1 MNIQT
6 ILITTFIA
14 FGVSGCSDP
23 IPALYQSGVQ
33 GPQQVGSGVDLQ
45 PGEPMECTSDGGCDD
60 GNPCTED
67 RCDAGLCRTIPI
79 NSGACCVS
87 EILFAEDFDGLAADL
102 SQTTLHGSIG
112 WGVSKV
118 RAKSAPASVHFGDEV
133 SGSYATGER
142 VAASMSLPVLDLP
155 SDRDS
160 RLELQIFTDIEPAN
174 EYDRFQVQASVLEGA
189 SVVETV
195 DLLTKSNL
203 PTKAFKDFTT
213 LDVDLAKL
221 RGKRIKITFVF
232 DSMDEMN
239 NAFEG
244 VFMDDIRVIL
254 GCPDL
259 AVCQVDED
267 CEDGDACTVDAC
279 SEQGCVALDVCEE
292 LPQTDAPSTG
302 EPGTDEPGTDE
313 PGTDEPG
320 TDEPG
325 TDEPGTDEP
334 GTDEPGTDE
343 PGTDEPGSDEPGTD
357 EPGTDEP
364 GTDEPGS
371 DEPGTDEPGTDEP
384 GTDEPGSDEP
394 GSDEPGSDEPGGD
407 PDTPSDNINPCEQDD
422 APENCCLSKVNCD
435 DGNPMTV
442 DTCEGGSCVW
452 TPNPDAC
459 QSDSDCEDEEACTT
473 EVCVEGLCQFNGAVD
488 ALCCE
493 ESSEPLF
500 NFDNGK
506 LQGMFVTDNLAT
518 GVFWGTEDSF
528 ATTGDYGLSC
538 VDPLVGGYDV
548 GKRVKS
554 SATTP
559 ILEIPV
565 GGMTTLRFDLRKI
578 TRSNPN
584 VDVFEVLVLREGALT
599 QAFSSKGLPQGQ
611 TGGGFQVTD
620 VSLAAYAG
628 QSIQIRFVFDSVNAP
643 EQFFDGATIDSL
655 ELLTSCE

>member
-6 ILITTFIA
+6 ILMTTLIA
-14 FGVSGCSDP
+14 FGAAGCSDP
-23 IPALYQSGVQ
+23 MPALYQSGIQ
-33 GPQQVGSGVDLQ
+33 GPQQVGAGVDLQ
-45 PGEPMECTSDGGCDD
+45 PGEPTECTSDGGCDD
-60 GNPCTED
+60 GNACTED
-67 RCDAGLCRTIPI
+67 RCDAGSCRAIPI

-87 EILFAEDFDGLAADL
+87 EVLFAEDFDGLADDL

-118 RAKSAPASVHFGDEV
+118 RAKSAPASVYFGDEA

-142 VAASMSLPVLDLP
+142 VAASISLPALDLP
-155 SDRDS
+155 TDRDS
-160 RLELQIFTDIEPAN
+160 RLELQIFADIEPAN
-174 EYDRFQVQASVLEGA
+174 EYDRFKVQASVLEDA
-189 SVVETV
+189 SVVESV
-195 DLLTKSNL
+195 ELLSKSNL

-213 LDVDLAKL
+213 LHVDLAEL

-254 GCPDL
+254 GCPELD
-259 AVCQVDED
+259 ACEVDDD
-267 CEDGDACTVDAC
+267 CEDGDECTVSAC
-279 SEQGCVALDVCEE
+279 SEQGCVALDICEE
-292 LPQTDAPSTG
+292 LPHTDAPSTG
-302 EPGTDEPGTDE
+302 EPIDEPGTDE

-325 TDEPGTDEP
+325 TDEPGT
-334 GTDEPGTDE
+334 
-343 PGTDEPGSDEPGTD
+343 
-357 EPGTDEP
+357 
-364 GTDEPGS
+364 
-371 DEPGTDEPGTDEP
+371 
-384 GTDEPGSDEP
+384 
-394 GSDEPGSDEPGGD
+394 GD
-407 PDTPSDNINPCEQDD
+407 PDTPSENINPCEQDD
-422 APENCCLSKVNCD
+422 APENCCLSKANCD

-459 QSDSDCEDEEACTT
+459 TSDSDCEDEEACTT
-473 EVCVEGLCQFNGAVD
+473 EVCVEGLCQFTGAVD

-493 ESSEPLF
+493 ESSESLF
-500 NFDNGK
+500 DFDNGK
-506 LQGMFVTDNLAT
+506 LQGMFVTDNVAA
-518 GVFWGTEDSF
+518 GVFWGTEASF
-528 ATTGDYGLSC
+528 STTGKYGLSC
-538 VDPLVGGYDV
+538 VDPLTGGYDV

-559 ILEIPV
+559 VLEIPV
-565 GGMTTLRFDLRKI
+565 GGITTLRFDLRKI

-611 TGGGFQVTD
+611 TDGGFEATD
-620 VSLAAYAG
+620 VSLADYAG

-643 EQFFDGATIDSL
+643 KEFFDGVTIDSL
-655 ELLTSCE
+655 QLKTSCE

>member
-6 ILITTFIA
+6 ILMTTLIA
-14 FGVSGCSDP
+14 FGAAGCSDP
-23 IPALYQSGVQ
+23 MPALYQSGIQ
-33 GPQQVGSGVDLQ
+33 GPQQVGAGVDLQ
-45 PGEPMECTSDGGCDD
+45 PGEPTECTSDGGCDD
-60 GNPCTED
+60 GNACTED
-67 RCDAGLCRTIPI
+67 RCDAGSCRAIPI

-87 EILFAEDFDGLAADL
+87 EVLFAEDFDGLADDL

-118 RAKSAPASVHFGDEV
+118 RAKSAPASVYFGDEA

-142 VAASMSLPVLDLP
+142 VAASISLPALDLP
-155 SDRDS
+155 TDRDS
-160 RLELQIFTDIEPAN
+160 RLELQIFADIEPAN
-174 EYDRFQVQASVLEGA
+174 EYDRFKVQASVLEDA
-189 SVVETV
+189 SVVESV
-195 DLLTKSNL
+195 ELLSKSNL

-213 LDVDLAKL
+213 LHVDLAEL

-254 GCPDL
+254 GCPELD
-259 AVCQVDED
+259 ACEVDDD
-267 CEDGDACTVDAC
+267 CEDGDECTVSAC
-279 SEQGCVALDVCEE
+279 SEQGCVALDICEE
-292 LPQTDAPSTG
+292 LPHTDAPSTG
-302 EPGTDEPGTDE
+302 EPIDEPGTDEPGTDE

-343 PGTDEPGSDEPGTD
+343 PGTDEPGTDEPGTD

-364 GTDEPGS
+364 GTDEPGT

-384 GTDEPGSDEP
+384 GTDEPGT
-394 GSDEPGSDEPGGD
+394 GD
-407 PDTPSDNINPCEQDD
+407 PDTPSENINPCEQDD
-422 APENCCLSKVNCD
+422 APENCCLSKANCD

-459 QSDSDCEDEEACTT
+459 TSDSDCEDEEACTT
-473 EVCVEGLCQFNGAVD
+473 EVCVEGLCQFTGAVD

-493 ESSEPLF
+493 ESSESLF
-500 NFDNGK
+500 DFDNGK
-506 LQGMFVTDNLAT
+506 LQGMFVTDNVAA
-518 GVFWGTEDSF
+518 GVFWGTEASF
-528 ATTGDYGLSC
+528 STTGKYGLSC
-538 VDPLVGGYDV
+538 VDPLTGGYDV

-559 ILEIPV
+559 VLEIPV
-565 GGMTTLRFDLRKI
+565 GGITTLRFDLRKI

-611 TGGGFQVTD
+611 TDGGFEATD
-620 VSLAAYAG
+620 VSLADYAG

-643 EQFFDGATIDSL
+643 KEFFDGVTIDSL
-655 ELLTSCE
+655 QLKTSCE